1 MSFSKEDWNMIFLVS
16 ADIVQEKDKRIA
28 ELERMLEE
36 TKSKKE

>member
-1 MSFSKEDWNMIFLVS
+1 MIFLVS